1 MAGAALAGPTWMPIW
16 SILQAVEAAAEEAVE
31 AFLPPS
37 LSLLL
42 PPLSQAVR
50 VSAAAAA
57 TTAIGRAR
65 MGFPLGS

>member
-1 MAGAALAGPTWMPIW
+1 MVGAALAGPTWMPIW
-16 SILQAVEAAAEEAVE
+16 SILQAVEEAAAEEAVE
-31 AFLPPS
+31 AFLPS
-37 LSLLL
+37 SVLLL